1 MSSDAQVTAQV
12 IGQYEAL
19 PYPPRDPA
27 DEAKRLI
34 TGSPSFLPEL
44 NHYVFGGRR
53 DFSKPFRALVAGG
66 GTGDGTI
73 QLAALLAQT
82 SGAHEVVYLDLSA
95 AARGIAESRAKARG
109 LTNIRFLTG
118 SLLDIAT
125 LAPGPYD
132 YIEACGVLHHLDDPA
147 AGLQALSVQL
157 AEGGGL
163 GLMLYGIHGR
173 VGVYPMQAALRQLIP
188 HDIPIPE
195 QVMLAKKLLAD
206 LPASNALLRNP
217 VVGDHKAS
225 DAGLFDLLLH
235 ARDRAYSV
243 MQIGFLLERAGLA
256 ASAWIEPCR
265 YDPDS
270 YIKDEE
276 LRARAAQLSPLER
289 AALAERISSTLKV
302 HAFYAVPKAR
312 LHEAVAQ
319 PAPDLIPYLHELP
332 PAALATTLDKRGE
345 LAINFP
351 AERLVFK
358 TPPRVNGVG
367 APEIVARMDGRR
379 SLGQI
384 AAEMQIGWDDFL
396 PLYLPVHKLL
406 TGINKLFLRG

>member
-1 MSSDAQVTAQV
+1 MSVDAQVA
-12 IGQYEAL
+12 GQYEAL

-44 NHYVFGGRR
+44 NHYLFGGRR
-53 DFSKPFRALVAGG
+53 DFAKPFRALVAGG

-73 QLAALLAQT
+73 QLATLLART
-82 SGAHEVVYLDLSA
+82 PGAASHEVVYLDLSA
-95 AARGIAESRAKARG
+95 AARAIAEARAKARG

-147 AGLQALSVQL
+147 TGLQALCAQL

-163 GLMLYGIHGR
+163 GLMLYGMYGR
-173 VGVYPMQAALRQLIP
+173 AGVYPMQAALRQLIP
-188 HDIPIPE
+188 HDLPVDE
-195 QVMLAKKLLAD
+195 QVALAKKLLAD
-206 LPASNALLRNP
+206 LPASNAFLRNP

-256 ASAWIEPCR
+256 ASVWIEPCR

-270 YIKDEE
+270 YIQDAD
-276 LRARAAQLSPLER
+276 LRARAAQLSALER

-312 LHEAVAQ
+312 VQEAVAQ
-319 PAPDLIPYLHELP
+319 PAPDLFPVLLDMP
-332 PAALATTLDKRGE
+332 PAALATTLHKRGE

-358 TPPRVNGVG
+358 APPQ
-367 APEIVARMDGRR
+367 APDIVARMDGNRD
-379 SLGQI
+379 LAGI
-384 AAEMQIGWDDFL
+384 AAEMQLGWEDFL
-396 PLYLPVHKLL
+396 ALYRPVHKLL
-406 TGINKLFLRG
+406 TGVNKLFLRG